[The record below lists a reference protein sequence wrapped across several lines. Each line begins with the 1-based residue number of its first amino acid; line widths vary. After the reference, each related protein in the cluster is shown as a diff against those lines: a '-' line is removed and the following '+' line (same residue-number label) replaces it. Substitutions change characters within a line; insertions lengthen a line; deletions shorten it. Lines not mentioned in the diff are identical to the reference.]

1 MPSLAVNASTAM
13 RYSSPKI
20 DKNAGSG
27 SVGCQKGQVTPEP
40 RMIIDKIE
48 PIALRIGTLS
58 LVLCRVTTRSGLTG
72 YGECLCN
79 RPPMQQALVA
89 TIRDAIAPLY
99 VGQSVDDKE
108 TLNLAARRRF
118 ASFGRA

>member
-1 MPSLAVNASTAM
+1 ML
-13 RYSSPKI
+13 RYPGFVS
-20 DKNAGSG
+20 AY
-27 SVGCQKGQVTPEP
+27 P
-40 RMIIDKIE
+40 R
-48 PIALRIGTLS
+48 TS
-58 LVLCRVTTRSGLTG
+58 LVLCRVTTRSGLSG

-108 TLNLAARRRF
+108 TLNLAARRRS
-118 ASFGRA
+118 APHGSPAAAADETS